1 LTACPGPLVELQKS
15 RRDAARKVI
24 PKVTRWLKSQDSAP
38 SILERVGG
46 SSFAVSAKR
55 TTSREEPNAMMFSQ
69 QPRRVPSRK
78 QKKQWEREKKLF
90 EQYVVPREQE
100 RKRASSG
107 DAARSVTPGV

>member
-1 LTACPGPLVELQKS
+1 
-15 RRDAARKVI
+15 
-24 PKVTRWLKSQDSAP
+24 
-38 SILERVGG
+38 
-46 SSFAVSAKR
+46 
-55 TTSREEPNAMMFSQ
+55 MMFSQ

-107 DAARSVTPGV
+107 DAARPVTPGV